1 MDHTHEV
8 TGSNP
13 VSPSLPAPSRP
24 SRAGDCLKPTQAS
37 LSGSHATPT
46 KKPRI
51 LDTFLRALETLAQ
64 LAPEVTAL
72 DEELAGREEEVL
84 RRVLELVRPILPR
97 LARPIILKEPGLDGA
112 TAAGGSPGERRWRD
126 DGIVVT
132 KKFQQDRDVQDRSQR
147 YSASAVVLVAP
158 GKLVEIEETA
168 RWSERETHHRDA
180 VWRIESREV
189 EPSPHFARENLK
201 RVLASLLDAL
211 TETIKREHGRRK
223 DLLSRLT
230 LVEEAHKALSRTP
243 AD

>member
-37 LSGSHATPT
+37 PSGSHATPT

-84 RRVLELVRPILPR
+84 RRVLELVRPILPPADDALLQALR
-97 LARPIILKEPGLDGA
+97 DDAPANRFHYPRSLWF
-112 TAAGGSPGERRWRD
+112 AGGLIAFVLLNVEIADAYSTGRTIGIHMGASLGEDMTYSLGWGMF
-126 DGIVVT
+126 GIVTLIAGMRFRSPKARMCALAVLLLT
-132 KKFQQDRDVQDRSQR
+132 IGKVFLHDLWHLGALYRVGSMVGLAVALLLVSFLTQRFILRGDR
-147 YSASAVVLVAP
+147 
-158 GKLVEIEETA
+158 T
-168 RWSERETHHRDA
+168 
-180 VWRIESREV
+180 
-189 EPSPHFARENLK
+189 
-201 RVLASLLDAL
+201 
-211 TETIKREHGRRK
+211 
-223 DLLSRLT
+223 
-230 LVEEAHKALSRTP
+230 
-243 AD
+243 